1 VLIFGGNFI
10 MSFSFHGIH
19 HICVGVKDYD
29 ASVKFYKEVLG
40 LKEAFSWGEG
50 KGRGILIDTGYGS
63 CIEMFAEKPDEYE
76 CQGSIRHLAL
86 RTSGIDEAI
95 EKLRAAG
102 FKVTI
107 EPKDILLG
115 GNMLVRIA
123 FIVGPGGEQIELFEN
138 K

>member
-1 VLIFGGNFI
+1 

-19 HICVGVKDYD
+19 HICVEVKDYD
-29 ASVKFYKEVLG
+29 ASVRFYKEVLG
-40 LKEAFSWGEG
+40 LKEALSWGEG
-50 KGRGILIDTGYGS
+50 KERGILIDTGDGS
-63 CIEMFAEKPDEYE
+63 CIEMFAEKPGEYE
-76 CQGSIRHLAL
+76 SGSIRHLAL

-95 EKLRAAG
+95 EHVRAVG